1 MADKK
6 QNWKDTLQ
14 TAKSEGS
21 RPDDSVNKRKQKKL
35 ASLHYKRRKLEKD
48 IKKYAKYSKRI
59 NSRAIDEIAGLHG
72 FYIEES
78 LFREDRPSHENA

>member
-6 QNWKDTLQ
+6 QYWKDTLQ

-59 NSRAIDEIAGLHG
+59 SSRAIDEIAGRHG

-78 LFREDRPSHENA
+78 LFREDPPSHENA